1 MLYTRFFFFALA
13 LLAASLSAATES
25 AATDETLLDPEQAYR
40 LEVRAIDKSLLEAR
54 WRIADGYYLYRKK
67 FGFATKPDTLKTGEP
82 IYPPGKIKD
91 DEFFGKVETY
101 RNEVAIRVPLPPDM
115 PEKFALAVTS
125 QGCSDLGVCF
135 PPQTQQVDVDL
146 AVVPAA
152 TSGNHQTPVDG
163 DLVKNAEA
171 APTAAVA
178 ASSDGNIEG
187 LLSNGSLLLIL
198 TSFFGF
204 GLALSLTPCVFPM
217 IPILSG
223 IIVKHGEAISRS
235 RAALLSSVYVLGM
248 ALTYSLAGVGAG
260 LSGSMLSSSM
270 QNPWV
275 LGAFAAMFVV
285 LSLSMFGLFE
295 LTMPHWLQ
303 NRFSSA
309 AGSTRSGS
317 MGGIALMG
325 ALSALIVGPCIAPPL
340 AGALLYIAKTGDAT
354 LGGAALFVMAL
365 GMGVPLMLVGVFS
378 REILPK
384 AGGWMNVVTK
394 GFGVALLATALW
406 IVSPVLPGW
415 ALMLSAA
422 TLLITTSMYLHALD
436 PLPHPAKGWTRLWK
450 GVGVA
455 MLVAGCSLLIG
466 VLGGGRDILQP
477 LAGLRIATAAEE
489 KSAVKFERVNS
500 IQELRAL
507 VETSTRPVVLDFYAD
522 WCVSCKEMEKLTFT
536 DPAVQKQLSKFTL
549 LQVDVT
555 ENLPVHKDI
564 LKQYGLFGPPAVIML
579 DRDSRAIEGKRV
591 IGYMPAQEFQ
601 KVLERT

>member
-1 MLYTRFFFFALA
+1 MVNIMSYTRFLVFILS
-13 LLAASLSAATES
+13 LLATTISVAA
-25 AATDETLLDPEQAYR
+25 DEEVLDPEEAYR
-40 LEVRAIDKSLLEAR
+40 LEVRAIDKSVLEAR

-67 FGFATKPDTLKTGEP
+67 FEFAAKPDLVKAGEP
-82 IYPPGKIKD
+82 IFPPGKIKD
-91 DEFFGKVETY
+91 DEFFGKVEIY
-101 RNEVAIRVPLPPDM
+101 RNEVAIRVPLPAGT
-115 PEKFALAVTS
+115 PEKFSLALTS

-146 AVVPAA
+146 TAALAAPAGDNRVPV
-152 TSGNHQTPVDG
+152 GV

-171 APTAAVA
+171 APTAAVTA
-178 ASSDGNIEG
+178 GSDGDIEG

-223 IIVKHGEAISRS
+223 IIVKHGKEITRP
-235 RAALLSSVYVLGM
+235 RAAILSSVYVLGM

-260 LSGSMLSSSM
+260 LSGSMISSSM

-340 AGALLYIAKTGDAT
+340 AGALLYIAKTSDAT

-384 AGGWMNVVTK
+384 AGAWMNVVTK

-422 TLLITTSMYLHALD
+422 TLLITTSIYLHALD
-436 PLPHPAKGWTRLWK
+436 PLPHTAKGWTRLWK
-450 GVGVA
+450 GAGVA

-466 VLGGGRDILQP
+466 LLGGGRDILQP
-477 LAGLRIATAAEE
+477 LAGLRIASAAEE
-489 KSAVKFERVNS
+489 KSTVKFERVNS
-500 IQELRAL
+500 VQELRAR

-522 WCVSCKEMEKLTFT
+522 WCVSCKEMEKLTFA
-536 DPAVQKQLSKFTL
+536 DPAVQKHLSNYTL

-555 ENLPVHKDI
+555 ENLPAHKDI

>member
-1 MLYTRFFFFALA
+1 MIIMSYTRFFFFVLS
-13 LLAASLSAATES
+13 LFAASISFAAES
-25 AATDETLLDPEQAYR
+25 ATAEEALLDPEQAYR
-40 LEVRAIDKSLLEAR
+40 LEVRAIDRSVLEAR

-67 FGFATKPDTLKTGEP
+67 FEFATKPEALKTGEP

-135 PPQTQQVDVDL
+135 PPQTQQVNVDL
-146 AVVPAA
+146 TAAPAGVV
-152 TSGNHQTPVDG
+152 
-163 DLVKNAEA
+163 LVKNAEA
-171 APTAAVA
+171 APIASVA
-178 ASSDGNIEG
+178 ASSDGDIEG
-187 LLSNGSLLLIL
+187 LLSSGSLLLIL

-223 IIVKHGEAISRS
+223 IIVNHGETISRP
-235 RAALLSSVYVLGM
+235 RAAILSSVYVLGM

-260 LSGSMLSSSM
+260 LSGSMISSSL

-275 LGAFAAMFVV
+275 LGAFAAIFVV

-295 LTMPHWLQ
+295 LAMPHWLQ
-303 NRFSSA
+303 NRFSA
-309 AGSTRSGS
+309 EGSTSSGS

-354 LGGAALFVMAL
+354 LGGVALFVMAL

-384 AGGWMNVVTK
+384 AGAWMNVVTK

-422 TLLITTSMYLHALD
+422 TLLITTSIYLHALD
-436 PLPHPAKGWTRLWK
+436 PLPHTAKGWTRLWK

-477 LAGLRIATAAEE
+477 LAGLRMATAAEE
-489 KSAVKFERVNS
+489 KSTVKFERVNS
-500 IQELRAL
+500 VQELRAR
-507 VETSTRPVVLDFYAD
+507 VETSTRPVMLDFYAD

-536 DPAVQKQLSKFTL
+536 DPAVQKHLSNYTL

-555 ENLPVHKDI
+555 ENLPAHKDI
-564 LKQYGLFGPPAVIML
+564 LKHYGLFGPPAVIML
-579 DRDSRAIEGKRV
+579 DRDSRPIEGKRV

>member
-1 MLYTRFFFFALA
+1 MVNIMSYTRFLVFILSLFAA
-13 LLAASLSAATES
+13 TISAAAE
-25 AATDETLLDPEQAYR
+25 EEVLDPEQAYR
-40 LEVRAIDKSLLEAR
+40 LEVRAIDKSVLEAR

-67 FGFATKPDTLKTGEP
+67 FEFAAKPDLVKAGEP
-82 IYPPGKIKD
+82 IFPPGKIKD
-91 DEFFGKVETY
+91 DEFFGKVEIY
-101 RNEVAIRVPLPPDM
+101 RNEVAIRVPLPAGT
-115 PEKFALAVTS
+115 PEKFSLALTS

-146 AVVPAA
+146 TAAAAAPAGDNRVPV
-152 TSGNHQTPVDG
+152 GV

-178 ASSDGNIEG
+178 AASDGDIEG

-223 IIVKHGEAISRS
+223 IIVNHGKEITRP
-235 RAALLSSVYVLGM
+235 RAAMLSSVYVLGM

-260 LSGSMLSSSM
+260 LSGSMISSSM

-303 NRFSSA
+303 DRFSSD

-340 AGALLYIAKTGDAT
+340 AGALLYIAKTSDAT

-384 AGGWMNVVTK
+384 AGAWMNVVTK

-422 TLLITTSMYLHALD
+422 TLLITTSIYLHALD
-436 PLPHPAKGWTRLWK
+436 PLPHTAKGWARLWK
-450 GVGVA
+450 GAGVA

-489 KSAVKFERVNS
+489 KSSVKFERVNS
-500 IQELRAL
+500 IQELRAR

-536 DPAVQKQLSKFTL
+536 DPVVQKHLSNYTL

-555 ENLPVHKDI
+555 ENLPAHKDI
-564 LKQYGLFGPPAVIML
+564 LKHYGLFGPPAVIML
-579 DRDSRAIEGKRV
+579 GRDSRPIEGKRV